1 MLGCGAAIQ
10 KCGGEGTSGS
20 HAHSSKRSTDSS
32 ARGGHE
38 LSRAERERRSFRPR
52 LANCRSV
59 LSRTAR
65 HRRRTVGAKCN
76 LTPTRAHLH
85 SRSLFC
91 HLYFHSQ
98 LFCGKERRKKL
109 AALFSCRRLFSFPF
123 FLCIRFTCNAQRLSP
138 TCWKRDTRARSDSTF
153 GARKRR
159 NHRDESMGA
168 VVTLTRHG
176 SQREPSSARGCLFFL
191 FFFCFLLFM
200 HTFCRRRKAT
210 ARHKNG
216 GGDPL
221 RWIIQVRGGSRRG
234 LFRCYKRPS
243 Y

>member
-1 MLGCGAAIQ
+1 M
-10 KCGGEGTSGS
+10 
-20 HAHSSKRSTDSS
+20 
-32 ARGGHE
+32 
-38 LSRAERERRSFRPR
+38 SRAERERRSFRPR

-98 LFCGKERRKKL
+98 LFCRKERRKKL
-109 AALFSCRRLFSFPF
+109 AGLFSCRRLFSFPF
-123 FLCIRFTCNAQRLSP
+123 FLCILFTCNAQRLSP

-168 VVTLTRHG
+168 VVTLTRRG

-191 FFFCFLLFM
+191 FFFA
-200 HTFCRRRKAT
+200 FCCLCTRFA
-210 ARHKNG
+210 G
-216 GGDPL
+216 GGKQPPGT
-221 RWIIQVRGGSRRG
+221 RMGGGIRCDG
-234 LFRCYKRPS
+234 LFRSAVAVAGDFSDVTKGPVTD
-243 Y
+243 